1 MLVFGDMINKFSDR
15 GASAKSVDYYVLLQV
30 YIGIASFVVS
40 AVGSGALE
48 LAAERQIREIRHHYL
63 DAVMRQEMGWFDT
76 FDSGTLASR
85 LNQNCVNIRDGIG
98 TKLGQVGVI
107 YQRYGIP
114 SPEFQNPC
122 SNCLF

>member
-1 MLVFGDMINKFSDR
+1 MYNTEVFICRDMINAFGDP
-15 GASAKSVDYYVLLQV
+15 GASRHDVNYYVLIQV

-40 AVGSGALE
+40 AIGASAID
-48 LAAERQIREIRHHYL
+48 LAAERQIREMRHHYL

-98 TKLGQVGVI
+98 TKLGQVR
-107 YQRYGIP
+107 QSIP
-114 SPEFQNPC
+114 FVY
-122 SNCLF
+122 